1 MVMSSSNMKVAAH
14 TTTRVHH
21 FFSMT
26 TRLILRLSVRHYIP

>member
-1 MVMSSSNMKVAAH
+1 MVGSAMTTIVTSRSSMKVAAH

-26 TRLILRLSVRHYIP
+26 ASLLP